1 MTMNA
6 VEAYKRLLG
15 YARVYWGAFALGIV
29 GFLINAQTEW
39 AGAQVV
45 KYIIDAIQHKDQ
57 AAKDLF
63 PLLIVLIILLRGVG
77 TFMGNYFM
85 SLVARNVV
93 YELRRQMFD
102 KLISLPNQ
110 YFHRHSAGHL
120 SAKLIFDVEQVT
132 GAATEALK
140 TLVREGAIVFGLL
153 AYLFWSNWRL
163 SLVLLL
169 VAPPVVFVVRKAS
182 KRFRKLSHRI
192 QNSMGDVSH
201 IVNEA
206 INGFAVV
213 KSYGGADFERERFEQ
228 ASRENLRQSMKMVVT
243 TSLNTPLVQLLMAV
257 AMSFVVYMALQPDIL
272 GDVSAGEF
280 VAYITAAGLLSK
292 PVRSLTDVNE
302 KIQRG
307 IAAAQS
313 VFELLDTPGEA
324 DSGEL
329 DPGRCRGE
337 LEFRNLSF
345 AYPDSE
351 PVLKDFSLHVK
362 PGQTVALVGRSGSG
376 KARWSTCCRVFTN
389 AGRGRSCWTV
399 SPCRH
404 TGCRLSATRLP
415 RSARRLPCLILR
427 WRATLPTAP

>member
-1 MTMNA
+1 M
-6 VEAYKRLLG
+6 
-15 YARVYWGAFALGIV
+15 
-29 GFLINAQTEW
+29 
-39 AGAQVV
+39 
-45 KYIIDAIQHKDQ
+45 
-57 AAKDLF
+57 
-63 PLLIVLIILLRGVG
+63 
-77 TFMGNYFM
+77 
-85 SLVARNVV
+85 
-93 YELRRQMFD
+93 
-102 KLISLPNQ
+102 
-110 YFHRHSAGHL
+110 
-120 SAKLIFDVEQVT
+120 EQVT

-169 VAPPVVFVVRKAS
+169 VAPPVVLVVRKAS

-307 IAAAQS
+307 IAAPS
-313 VFELLDTPGEA
+313 P
-324 DSGEL
+324 
-329 DPGRCRGE
+329 C
-337 LEFRNLSF
+337 LSF
-345 AYPDSE
+345 WTRR
-351 PVLKDFSLHVK
+351 VK
-362 PGQTVALVGRSGSG
+362 PIAASLTPAVAVANWNSGTSALPTRTASRCSRTSACMSNLARPWPWWGAPVPEKHAGQPVAAFLRMRAGADPAGRSALAGIPVVGSPQPDCHG
-376 KARWSTCCRVFTN
+376 Q
-389 AGRGRSCWTV
+389 
-399 SPCRH
+399 PE
-404 TGCRLSATRLP
+404 GCLV
-415 RSARRLPCLILR
+415 
-427 WRATLPTAP
+427 